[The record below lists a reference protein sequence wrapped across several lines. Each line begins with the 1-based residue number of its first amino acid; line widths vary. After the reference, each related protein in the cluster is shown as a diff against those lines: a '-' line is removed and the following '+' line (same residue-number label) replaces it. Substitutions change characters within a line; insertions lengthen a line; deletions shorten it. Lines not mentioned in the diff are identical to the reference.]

1 MNIKN
6 LQLFVHLCDSKSFHQ
21 TAQMNHVSPST
32 LSRII
37 QRLEADIGQTLFI
50 RDNRSVEL
58 TNAAKKMYP
67 VAVNMVS
74 DWQHLKS
81 LSDNDDALL
90 VGEVS
95 LFCSVTASYSHL
107 PTVLSQFRLN
117 YPQIEIKLSTGDP
130 AQAVQKVLNDE
141 VDVAIA
147 AKPDLL
153 PNKLAFTRIGEVPL
167 SIITPTLATSF
178 SKSLSAPVAEWDE
191 VPFIVPD
198 SGTARERVEQ
208 WFRYHKLKPNIYA
221 QVAGHEA
228 IVSMVALGFGVGIA
242 PDVVIDNSPVK
253 DKVERLNI
261 GSVRPFELGLCC
273 KKNRYQEPIINA
285 LFELMG

>member
-1 MNIKN
+1 MNLKN
-6 LQLFVHLCDSKSFHQ
+6 LQLFVHLCDSKSFSQ

-37 QRLEADIGQTLFI
+37 QRLENDVGQTLFI

-58 TNAAKKMYP
+58 TIAAKEMYP
-67 VAVNMVS
+67 IAISMIAN
-74 DWQHLKS
+74 WQQLRS
-81 LSDNDDALL
+81 LSDNEDTLL
-90 VGEVS
+90 MGEVS
-95 LFCSVTASYSHL
+95 LFCSVTASYSYL

-130 AQAVQKVLNDE
+130 AQAINKVVNGE
-141 VDVAIA
+141 ADVAIT
-147 AKPDLL
+147 AKPDIL

-167 SIITPTLATSF
+167 SVITPTLSTSF
-178 SKSLSAPVAEWDE
+178 SKALTNDPTEWGA

-208 WFRYHKLKPNIYA
+208 WFRHHKLKPNIYA

-253 DKVERLNI
+253 DKVDRRHM
-261 GSVRPFELGLCC
+261 GSVKPFELGLCC
-273 KKNRYQEPIINA
+273 KKNRYKEPIINA
-285 LFELMG
+285 LFELIG